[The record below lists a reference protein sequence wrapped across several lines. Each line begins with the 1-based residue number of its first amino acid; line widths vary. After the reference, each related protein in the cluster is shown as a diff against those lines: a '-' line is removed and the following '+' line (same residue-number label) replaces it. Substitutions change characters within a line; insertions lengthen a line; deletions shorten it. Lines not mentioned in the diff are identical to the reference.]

1 MYTVTSILSS
11 VLPQKDGIEE
21 SSPFNTFKQSYIGED
36 ASNTN
41 MSLTN
46 DIIGKQ
52 NHTDVGPTSAYE
64 SDTLL
69 HDGSEM
75 RYNSRTK
82 SRA

>member
-1 MYTVTSILSS
+1 MYMVTSILNS

-21 SSPFNTFKQSYIGED
+21 SSPFNTFKQSYTGED

-41 MSLTN
+41 MSLAN
-46 DIIGKQ
+46 NIMGKHG
-52 NHTDVGPTSAYE
+52 HTDVGPTSAYE

-82 SRA
+82 RRA